1 MLLSAKDWAM
11 YGKTITVRVN
21 EEQYE
26 KYKSFCLS
34 NRIQLNVLVRYLLD
48 RVVAGDDK
56 ELNKILAKLET
67 ATVSIKIL
75 KQFK

>member
-1 MLLSAKDWAM
+1 MSAKGWGM
-11 YGKTITVRVN
+11 FEKTITVRVN
-21 EEQYE
+21 EEQYD
-26 KYKSFCLS
+26 KYKSFCLN

-56 ELNKILAKLET
+56 ELNKILAKLES

-75 KQFK
+75 KQLK

>member
-1 MLLSAKDWAM
+1 MSAKDWGM
-11 YGKTITVRVN
+11 FSKSITVRVN
-21 EEQYE
+21 EEQYD
-26 KYKSFCLS
+26 KYKSFCLG

>member
-1 MLLSAKDWAM
+1 MSAKGWGM
-11 YGKTITVRVN
+11 FEKTITVRVN
-21 EEQYE
+21 EEQYD
-26 KYKSFCLS
+26 KYKSFCLN

>member
-1 MLLSAKDWAM
+1 MSAREWGMFSKS
-11 YGKTITVRVN
+11 ITVRVN
-21 EEQYE
+21 EEQYD
-26 KYKSFCLS
+26 KYKTFCLS

>member
-1 MLLSAKDWAM
+1 M

-21 EEQYE
+21 ENQYN
-26 KYKSFCLS
+26 KYKEFCLS

>member
-1 MLLSAKDWAM
+1 MSSKEWAM

-21 EEQYE
+21 ENQYN
-26 KYKSFCLS
+26 KYKEFCLS

>member
-1 MLLSAKDWAM
+1 MSSKSWAM
-11 YGKTITVRVN
+11 YGKTVTVRVN

-26 KYKSFCLS
+26 RYKEFCLN

-56 ELNKILAKLET
+56 ELNKILAKLES

>member
-1 MLLSAKDWAM
+1 MSSPSWGLFD
-11 YGKTITVRVN
+11 KTITVRVN
-21 EEQYE
+21 GEQYE
-26 KYKSFCLS
+26 KYKSFCLA

-56 ELNKILAKLET
+56 VLKKLLAKLET
-67 ATVSIKIL
+67 ATVSVIIL

>member
-1 MLLSAKDWAM
+1 MSSKDWAM

-21 EEQYE
+21 EGQYS
-26 KYKSFCLS
+26 KYKEFCLS

>member
-1 MLLSAKDWAM
+1 MSSKEWAM

-21 EEQYE
+21 ENQYN
-26 KYKSFCLS
+26 KYKVFCLS